1 MRITALVKSLEHVCC
16 RYRVAA
22 FRSHLQRDGCNMAIR
37 PWSSAWFFQ
46 RMFSTF
52 FEDVDPDSLLIVQRK
67 LFPAWQLRMLR
78 RKVRWLVYDF
88 DDSIFLRSSYNP
100 RGHNCPKRFAQFR
113 LMMQNADAV
122 IAGNEFLRDQAA
134 ALAEPDKV
142 HLIPTCIDAGR
153 YPLARHDPARPTVK
167 LAWIGSS
174 STIRGLEK
182 INGLLERLGRCV
194 PDLQLKVICDR
205 SVQLDCLPIE
215 FCPWDQATES
225 AALADA
231 DIGISWLPD
240 DGWSAG
246 KCGLKVLQYM
256 AAGLP
261 VVGNPVGVQ
270 KSLVRHGETGFLADT
285 PDAWE
290 DAVRL
295 LASDPGLRRRMGLAG
310 RRLVEEE
317 FQVSRGVADWKR
329 VLRSLE
335 PAEPWIQC
343 ATSHASFTTT

>member
-16 RYRVAA
+16 RYRIAA
-22 FRSHLQRDGCNMAIR
+22 FRSHLERGGCNVAIR

-46 RMFSTF
+46 RMFASF
-52 FEDVDPDSLLIVQRK
+52 FEDVEADSLLIVQRK
-67 LFPAWQLRMLR
+67 LFPAWQLRLLR

-100 RGHNCPKRFAQFR
+100 RGHDCPKRFAQFR
-113 LMMQNADAV
+113 LMVQHADAV

-134 ALAEPDKV
+134 ALAEPHKV
-142 HLIPTCIDAGR
+142 HLIPTCIDANR
-153 YPLARHDPARPTVK
+153 YPLAQHDPARPHVK

-182 INGLLERLGRCV
+182 ISGLLERLGRAI
-194 PDLQLKVICDR
+194 PNLQLKVICDR
-205 SVQLDCLPIE
+205 SVQVDCLPIE
-215 FCPWDQATES
+215 FRPWDQATES
-225 AALADA
+225 AELADA

-261 VVGNPVGVQ
+261 VVANPVGVQ
-270 KSLVRHGETGFLADT
+270 TNLVRHGETGFLVET

-290 DAVRL
+290 DAVRRL
-295 LASDPGLRRRMGLAG
+295 SGDPELRRRMGLAG

-317 FQVSRGVADWKR
+317 YHVSRGVADWRR

-335 PAEPWIQC
+335 PAML
-343 ATSHASFTTT
+343 SNR